1 MKEININ
8 EININEIKEELSK
21 NSDLYGYILEI
32 FDGDYGCEERLEGKS
47 LMVSVKLL
55 TRDGE
60 VYVRVEDEKL
70 TENGL
75 DEDMYVKKGLI

>member
-1 MKEININ
+1 MK

-21 NSDLYGYILEI
+21 NSDLHGYILEI
-32 FDGDYGCEERLEGKS
+32 FDGDYGCEERLEGEP

-75 DEDMYVKKGLI
+75 DEGMYVKVGLLMNR

>member
-8 EININEIKEELSK
+8 EIK
-21 NSDLYGYILEI
+21 
-32 FDGDYGCEERLEGKS
+32 ERLEGES